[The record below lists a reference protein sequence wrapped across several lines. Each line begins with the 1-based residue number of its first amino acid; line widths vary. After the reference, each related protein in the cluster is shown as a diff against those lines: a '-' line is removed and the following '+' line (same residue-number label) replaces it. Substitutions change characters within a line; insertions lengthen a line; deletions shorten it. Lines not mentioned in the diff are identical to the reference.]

1 MEQQWRRAV
10 SMQRKRA
17 VMACFRMIPLYNI
30 SRSGLSSSVISIVPT
45 TAIIIILIVVSSAS
59 CLVIDMQCCN
69 LFYGLGL
76 GVLRQFK

>member
-30 SRSGLSSSVISIVPT
+30 SRSGLSSSRISIVPT
-45 TAIIIILIVVSSAS
+45 TAIVNILIFITTVMALHSA
-59 CLVIDMQCCN
+59 IT
-69 LFYGLGL
+69 
-76 GVLRQFK
+76 VLESWF